1 LLCLNGWQFQ
11 LVSLPVGADAT
22 KRKKMSSCSLC
33 GAQFDCAMAD
43 PCNPDIPCW
52 CTLLPAAISL
62 PSAAGSACWCRTCL
76 QQKIEQ
82 QIALQQA
89 CRPEPG

>member
-1 LLCLNGWQFQ
+1 MLF
-11 LVSLPVGADAT
+11 
-22 KRKKMSSCSLC
+22 CSLC
-33 GAQFDCAMAD
+33 GAQFDCAMLTPGDA
-43 PCNPDIPCW
+43 PCW

-62 PSAAGSACWCRTCL
+62 PGAAGSACWCRACL

-89 CRPEPG
+89 CRPEPS

>member
-1 LLCLNGWQFQ
+1 LPCLKGWQFQ
-11 LVSLPVGADAT
+11 LVALPVGTDDT

-33 GAQFDCAMAD
+33 GAQFDCAMVD

-62 PSAAGSACWCRTCL
+62 PSVPAAACWCRACL
-76 QQKIEQ
+76 MQQM
-82 QIALQQA
+82 ALQRTS
-89 CRPEPG
+89 RPDQG